1 MDAYCQFEHGPGNV
15 RIALAP
21 GDTIVTT
28 VISGGTVQIR
38 NSCESMQIAL
48 THHAGVAIHHPI
60 QADMRAARH
69 GIDPAIQVVLES
81 ATGNVWIHQR
91 RRQNSAAREQHNR
104 HGRRAND
111 DGERTNPC
119 ETEADDTTNPTPG
132 DVPMEATPHN
142 PHGELQGTLGQL
154 RHVTWGSS
162 SESATT
168 VDHNPEVATNA
179 THASR
184 EVLATFGTGASDDMI
199 RDFAAWIARHVRAR
213 HATSAPN
220 HWCWALTTVCWLISK
235 AMQNDGAAH
244 GLTCRAMATSFG
256 MNAAGI
262 RQRPLTTWTSPN
274 STAAPGGAP
283 REYEFPPG
291 TLPPGA
297 QSTGE
302 NESVV
307 SQTNAR
313 LSSEANTH
321 LNRLIQSIWT
331 EGDTGQNTND
341 QNAPPTRLTLK

>member
-1 MDAYCQFEHGPGNV
+1 MWRNVRCNEDGTPATYTMPSLGTHLGLTLYGNQQAPRGGTSSDTASEILRTTRANAAATTTNPQEEETMDTYCQFEHGPGNV

-199 RDFAAWIARHVRAR
+199 RVFAAWIARHVRAR

-220 HWCWALTTVCWLISK
+220 HWCWGHSRQSAGSSPRPCKTTAPHTGS
-235 AMQNDGAAH
+235 H
-244 GLTCRAMATSFG
+244 
-256 MNAAGI
+256 
-262 RQRPLTTWTSPN
+262 
-274 STAAPGGAP
+274 AAPW
-283 REYEFPPG
+283 PP
-291 TLPPGA
+291 A
-297 QSTGE
+297 S
-302 NESVV
+302 
-307 SQTNAR
+307 A
-313 LSSEANTH
+313 
-321 LNRLIQSIWT
+321 
-331 EGDTGQNTND
+331 
-341 QNAPPTRLTLK
+341 